1 MKREGILILVVMYL
15 SILFFMI
22 FTKAG
27 NSNLSNDETL
37 KIGEEKYLKFL
48 WMVDGAFNE
57 ERIGGEFIVNGK
69 TLNKDK
75 KIFTC
80 KYSKKDNKTCV
91 GNNFQE
97 EFNNL
102 FASNI
107 KYDHVYSDKMTFS
120 WYKYKDGKYYFTN
133 PNNCN
138 IKRMSLEQKI
148 TVQEILDDKV
158 IYNIV
163 YENDDYNRMN
173 YLYFVLV
180 NEENDWKISEAYYYD
195 LCEMYYHI
203 E

>member
-1 MKREGILILVVMYL
+1 MKKERILILVVICL
-15 SILFFMI
+15 SIIFFVV

-27 NSNLSNDETL
+27 NSNLSYDEAL

-57 ERIGGEFIVNGK
+57 KRIDGEFKVNGK
-69 TLNKDK
+69 TLDKDK

-80 KYSKKDNKTCV
+80 NYLKKEKNTCV

-107 KYDHVYSDKMTFS
+107 KYDSVYSDKMTFT

-138 IKRMSLEQKI
+138 IKRMSIEQKI
-148 TVQEILDDKV
+148 TVHEILDNKITYSV
-158 IYNIV
+158 A
-163 YENDDYNRMN
+163 YENDDYNRIN
-173 YLYFVLV
+173 YYYFTLI
-180 NEENDWKISEAYYYD
+180 NEENDWKISEAHYYD
-195 LCEMYYHI
+195 LCEMDYHI

>member
-27 NSNLSNDETL
+27 NSNLSYDEAL

-107 KYDHVYSDKMTFS
+107 KYDHVYSDKMTFY

-148 TVQEILDDKV
+148 TVQEILDNKV

-173 YLYFVLV
+173 DLDFVLV